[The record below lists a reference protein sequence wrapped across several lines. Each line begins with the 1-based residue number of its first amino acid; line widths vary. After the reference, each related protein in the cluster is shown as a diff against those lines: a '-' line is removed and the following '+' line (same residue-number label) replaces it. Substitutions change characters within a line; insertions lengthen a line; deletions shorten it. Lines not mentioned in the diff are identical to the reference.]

1 VKCDNSGKILIVIII
16 GVLVIALL
24 AGIGVFVLRP
34 SGTKDKKD
42 KHKEE
47 PTSTI
52 ELGEFVVNLADIG
65 QVRYLKTNLVLE
77 VTGRLPDAGGGHS
90 EGGSSNAELRD
101 AVIGVLSSK
110 RFVDLVKPGSKELLK
125 KDIIKAVNRRMDE
138 AKVVA
143 VYFNEFAMQ

>member
-1 VKCDNSGKILIVIII
+1 MPIAIII

-34 SGTKDKKD
+34 AGPKD
-42 KHKEE
+42 KHEKE

-52 ELGEFVVNLADIG
+52 ALGEFVVNLADIG
-65 QVRYLKTNLVLE
+65 QVRYLKTDVVLE
-77 VTGRLPDAGGGHS
+77 VAGRLPDAGGGHD
-90 EGGSSNAELRD
+90 EGGSTNAELRD
-101 AVIGVLSSK
+101 AVIEVLSSK
-110 RFVDLVKPGSKELLK
+110 RFADLVKPGSKELLK
-125 KDIIKAVNRRMDE
+125 KDIITAVNKRMDE